1 MHDLDRKSLARFRI
15 LVAIA
20 KADDNLAPEE
30 EQALRGALGARSDI
44 LPDLLAE
51 DIDFAAE
58 CEVLDD
64 AEKRDVYYA
73 AYHMAYADGHA
84 QTFEV
89 NLLKQL
95 MPNAGEGSLMGEV
108 FGEMVDTVLPGRIL
122 PEPDPAKRDQ
132 EILEDIVKYSTL
144 AGVAGLTPVPGV
156 AIIADLAVVALQGKL
171 VHDIGLYWGH
181 DLDSKAIRGFLGV
194 AMGSIGIR
202 IAVANLA
209 RFVPGWGMAFAG
221 ATSFA
226 STWAIGVAAD
236 KWFAAGRE
244 MEETEIGDLF
254 KKAQMQ
260 GRAEYSSHQSAID
273 QAKAA
278 HGAKLEALNTAL
290 AAGELDRAAYEQQ
303 VAALGD

>member
-1 MHDLDRKSLARFRI
+1 MNDLDRKSLARFRI
-15 LVAIA
+15 LVAVA
-20 KADDNLAPEE
+20 KADGTFAPEE
-30 EQALRGALGARSDI
+30 EQALKGALGSHSDI
-44 LPDLLAE
+44 LGDLLAE
-51 DIDFAAE
+51 DIDFGAE
-58 CEVLDD
+58 CAVLDP
-64 AEKRDVYYA
+64 AERRDVYYA

-89 NLLKQL
+89 SLLKEL
-95 MPNAGEGSLMGEV
+95 MPNRGEGSLAGEV
-108 FGEMVDTVLPGRIL
+108 LGEIGDTFLPGRIL

-132 EILEDIVKYSTL
+132 EILEDIIKYSAL

-156 AIIADLAVVALQGKL
+156 AIIADLAVVALQAKL

-181 DLDSKAIRGFLGV
+181 DVDSKAIQGFMGA

-226 STWAIGVAAD
+226 STWAIGSAAD
-236 KWFAAGRE
+236 KWFASGRALE
-244 MEETEIGDLF
+244 ASEISDLF
-254 KKAQMQ
+254 KKAQAQ
-260 GRAEYSSHQSAID
+260 GQKEYVAHKEAVES
-273 QAKAA
+273 AKAA
-278 HGAKLEALNTAL
+278 HGAELESLNAAL
-290 AAGELDRAAYEQQ
+290 AAGDIDRATYEQK